1 MKAYKVWPR
10 VSFPQAPMCNKLT
23 FCHQGKVVNQ
33 VTGSYSHWASVQAQH
48 PTGTGAHKDRVRANE
63 FEKLLTRL
71 HLSGLLQELVQLSG
85 GDFFPNKNPT
95 CFWLEDSVDIW
106 PHDVVGYLKKKRWV
120 AARMVL
126 RVFRI
131 FVGGSARCI
140 FLDPQKIRQ
149 VIVQKIILQRLLFLN
164 LLDVKVTP
172 QWEIL

>member
-1 MKAYKVWPR
+1 MKCDPR
-10 VSFPQAPMCNKLT
+10 FPQVPMCNKLT
-23 FCHQGKVVNQ
+23 FYPQGNMVNQ

-48 PTGTGAHKDRVRANE
+48 PTGTGANKDRVRANE

-85 GDFFPNKNPT
+85 DDFFEQKSNL
-95 CFWLEDSVDIW
+95 FLFDDFMDIC
-106 PHDVVGYLKKKRWV
+106 PHDVVGYFKKRWG

-131 FVGGSARCI
+131 FVRGSGRCI
-140 FLDPQKIRQ
+140 ILEPQKIRQ